1 VTGCVAI
8 ECERTNKVNVVIVL
22 GFEPKLSTLPKK
34 AMRSLALY
42 LWTLLVLAMG
52 LCVRAVVIDE
62 ESDLPIKRL
71 NAGMSMRI
79 GIPLEEA
86 LERIKSM
93 PHRRAALIRSLGAT
107 ALTQRA
113 GRNLIF
119 RVLLTIGKLHI
130 SAH

>member
-1 VTGCVAI
+1 MS
-8 ECERTNKVNVVIVL
+8 KWIVL
-22 GFEPKLSTLPKK
+22 V
-34 AMRSLALY
+34 
-42 LWTLLVLAMG
+42 LLIMAKWAG
-52 LCVRAVVIDE
+52 TVVIDE

-86 LERIKSM
+86 IARMKSA
-93 PHRRAALIRSLGAT
+93 PHRRNALIRSLGAT

-119 RVLLTIGKLHI
+119 RVLLTIGKW
-130 SAH
+130 